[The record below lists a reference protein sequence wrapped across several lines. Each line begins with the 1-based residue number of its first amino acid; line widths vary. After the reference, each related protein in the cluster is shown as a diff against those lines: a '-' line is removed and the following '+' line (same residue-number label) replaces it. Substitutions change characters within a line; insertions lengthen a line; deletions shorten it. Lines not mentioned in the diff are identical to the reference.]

1 MVEEQNAKLPA
12 EIQVELALARTLLA
26 CDRTLL
32 AWVRTSLAL
41 FGFGFTLAKFIHIYA
56 SSGAIH
62 GINPDMARNIGIV
75 MILLGFGGLVGGVLE
90 HYKAVK
96 DLKLTNRVPLFSAAS
111 LMAIALSLI
120 GLYLAYD
127 IFVITPK

>member
-41 FGFGFTLAKFIHIYA
+41 FGFGFTLAKFIHSYA
-56 SSGAIH
+56 SSGALH
-62 GINPDMARNIGIV
+62 GINPDTARNVGIV
-75 MILLGFGGLVGGVLE
+75 MIMLGFCGLIGGVLE
-90 HYKAVK
+90 HFKTVK
-96 DLKLTNRVPLFSAAS
+96 ELKLTKRLPLFSPAS
-111 LMAIALSLI
+111 FMAIALCLI

-127 IFVITPK
+127 IFVIAPQ